1 VGENTA
7 QSGRLE
13 CAFHNGAWHAWTVDS
28 FFSVGPWIYV
38 VVTYNEASDAKVYK
52 NGVAQTVARSLGT
65 GFPALPLNNADVVVG
80 SNDRSTRSAFWD
92 GLIDEVRV
100 YNRALTPSEIKALYN
115 VGAVKYAPPNNQGL
129 VGYWSFN
136 EGTSTVALDYSGNKN
151 KGTLVNGPAWVNG
164 KRGKA
169 LNFDGVNDF
178 VDANPSNGN
187 NLDISGPLTVTAWVK
202 TNSLGTFQTI
212 ISKHTGGSNAN
223 YLIWIENQNR
233 FQTYASPG
241 GISTNVMG
249 TTVAK
254 KNTWYHVAELWDG
267 AFLRLFVNGV
277 QEGTPAS
284 GSGNV
289 GVTIKDVAI
298 GSESY
303 GGSNFFNGLID
314 EVRVYNRALSAD
326 EIQKLYN
333 AGR

>member
-1 VGENTA
+1 MNINAGAPAANTWNLFTFV
-7 QSGRLE
+7 S
-13 CAFHNGAWHAWTVDS
+13 
-28 FFSVGPWIYV
+28 
-38 VVTYNEASDAKVYK
+38 
-52 NGVAQTVARSLGT
+52 
-65 GFPALPLNNADVVVG
+65 
-80 SNDRSTRSAFWD
+80 RSATDHELYINGTSVAVSSVSKVLPATTPDVSIGRWNNQYFL
-92 GLIDEVRV
+92 GIIDDVRI
-100 YNRALTPSEIKALYN
+100 YNRALSAGEIKALYN